1 MNSYF
6 LDFLNMLQNMNPS
19 AGEDNS
25 MNDLNKGQTEALDE
39 NLEQNNGAD
48 KQLEAEK
55 ARLLDEAMEE
65 LKKEQHSQNQVLDMA
80 RRLAQLK
87 GQDPDKGKSYTKI
100 LQPLLPYLFLSHQ
113 ICRGSDKS
121 WNCYL

>member
-6 LDFLNMLQNMNPS
+6 LDFLNMLQTMNPS

-39 NLEQNNGAD
+39 NLEQNNDAD

-65 LKKEQHSQNQVLDMA
+65 LKKEQHSQNQVLEMA

-100 LQPLLPYLFLSHQ
+100 LVLQPLLPCLFLSHHR
-113 ICRGSDKS
+113 IR
-121 WNCYL
+121 